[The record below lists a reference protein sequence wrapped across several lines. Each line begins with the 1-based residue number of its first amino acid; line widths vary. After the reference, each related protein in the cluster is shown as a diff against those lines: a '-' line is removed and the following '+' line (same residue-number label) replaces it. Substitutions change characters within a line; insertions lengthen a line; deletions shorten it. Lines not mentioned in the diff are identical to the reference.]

1 MITKRTSNKRL
12 LLLAIFLERLDPQ
25 RFHYGSWV
33 GDDWGG
39 AKDLSCGTTACA
51 LGWAC
56 TMPEFHK
63 LGLGLNTDG
72 TPYDYV
78 ANLSDSEAAMRVFGI
93 TQDEAH
99 ALFLGYCLFHEET
112 EELILPTLDN
122 EAMAQHVARRIRKF
136 VEVRA

>member
-12 LLLAIFLERLDPQ
+12 RLLAAFLESLDPQ
-25 RFHYGSWV
+25 LFHYGSWV
-33 GDDWGG
+33 GDDWKG

-56 TMPEFHK
+56 TMPEFRK
-63 LGLGLNTDG
+63 LGLGINDDG
-72 TPYDYV
+72 TPYDYETQRND
-78 ANLSDSEAAMRVFGI
+78 AEASMRVFGL
-93 TQDEAH
+93 TKDEAH
-99 ALFLGYCLFHEET
+99 ALFLGYCLFDDVT